1 MSTDDFI
8 SKLADFIEANSKDE
22 AVAMLAKS
30 LIATARTDNT
40 PNLEY
45 EDELRRVQI
54 TLTEQGQRA
63 LH

>member
-45 EDELRRVQI
+45 EDELGRVQI